1 MNRITKR
8 FTEIKAAQRNGL
20 VVFVTAGAPDIET
33 TQATLPALV
42 SAGADII
49 EIGMPFSDP
58 LAEGPVIQKSSYVSL
73 LNKTSVDDCL
83 DLAKHLRESDDSTPL
98 VLMGYYNPVYQYGLS
113 KFLEKCN
120 RYGVD
125 GLIIV
130 DLPAVEANEFK
141 IMCNN
146 NGVSFIPLIAPTSTD
161 SNIELSLQKCD
172 GFVYCV
178 SVTGVT
184 GARSEVSSR
193 GLELVD
199 RIKKFTDLPVAVGF
213 GVSNKS
219 HVDEI
224 CVKAEA
230 AVVGSALVNVML
242 ESDKPEIARNAGD
255 FVKSLTNHSS

>member
-1 MNRITKR
+1 M
-8 FTEIKAAQRNGL
+8 
-20 VVFVTAGAPDIET
+20 
-33 TQATLPALV
+33 
-42 SAGADII
+42 
-49 EIGMPFSDP
+49 
-58 LAEGPVIQKSSYVSL
+58 
-73 LNKTSVDDCL
+73 
-83 DLAKHLRESDDSTPL
+83 
-98 VLMGYYNPVYQYGLS
+98 
-113 KFLEKCN
+113 
-120 RYGVD
+120 
-125 GLIIV
+125 
-130 DLPAVEANEFK
+130 
-141 IMCNN
+141 
-146 NGVSFIPLIAPTSTD
+146 
-161 SNIELSLQKCD
+161 
-172 GFVYCV
+172 

-255 FVKSLTNHSS
+255 FVKSLTSHSS